1 MLVFDI
7 GRIGGI
13 EFPEKA
19 GKDVAHLMKESPLM
33 TGSYQAIRGVVLKHG
48 RIEKMA
54 YKKGVRHLHPLF
66 IVFCRQRFLL
76 CCSYRQQKKG

>member
-13 EFPEKA
+13 EFPEEP
-19 GKDVAHLMKESPLM
+19 GKDIAHLMKESPLM
-33 TGSYQAIRGVVLKHG
+33 AGSYQAIRGVVLKHG

-54 YKKGVRHLHPLF
+54 YIKGISYLHLLF
-66 IVFCRQRFLL
+66 IVFCRQNLFF
-76 CCSYRQQKKG
+76 CCPYRQQKKG